1 MGGLCDMEIIVN
13 LELCRGDLLEMSRS
27 DQELKKL
34 LLILLSITRVCSM
47 GPWWFTVLFHQNNS
61 YALETPSEALSPV

>member
-1 MGGLCDMEIIVN
+1 MEIIVD

-34 LLILLSITRVCSM
+34 LLILLSIPRVCSM
-47 GPWWFTVLFHQNNS
+47 GPW
-61 YALETPSEALSPV
+61 

>member
-1 MGGLCDMEIIVN
+1 MWLRRRHWSLLLSIMGSDNMGGLCDMEIIVD

-47 GPWWFTVLFHQNNS
+47 GPW
-61 YALETPSEALSPV
+61 

>member
-1 MGGLCDMEIIVN
+1 MWLRRRHWSLLLSIMGSDNMGVLCDMEIIVD

-34 LLILLSITRVCSM
+34 LLILLSIPRVCSM
-47 GPWWFTVLFHQNNS
+47 GPW
-61 YALETPSEALSPV
+61 